1 MDERPLVTAYENAP
15 EYLPLLPSEARPGE
29 ANRGESAM
37 ASNTNQTNTNQRRV
51 SLGTT

>member
-29 ANRGESAM
+29 ANAGGTTAFMATSAM
-37 ASNTNQTNTNQRRV
+37 GSNP
-51 SLGTT
+51 